1 MKKYCIHALT
11 VSKFQR
17 NKKIKAH
24 NEKRNKSKRQRQR
37 HDGKTKPKTRS
48 TKKNK
53 KI

>member
-37 HDGKTKPKTRS
+37 HKMVKQNQKHVQQ
-48 TKKNK
+48 K
-53 KI
+53 